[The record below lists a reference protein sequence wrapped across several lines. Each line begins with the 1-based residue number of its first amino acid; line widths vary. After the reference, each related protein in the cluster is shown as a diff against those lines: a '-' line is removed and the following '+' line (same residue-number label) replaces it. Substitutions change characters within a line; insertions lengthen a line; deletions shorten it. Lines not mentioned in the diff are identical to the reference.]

1 MTKIKIYIEHINRMH
16 VYVCLY
22 SKKKERRTTKL
33 MSRMKQQIF
42 LKKLGTKLCKKIIQE
57 KKSLFRVMRQKEI
70 LTQLNVFKKK
80 KKEINILDRQ

>member
-1 MTKIKIYIEHINRMH
+1 
-16 VYVCLY
+16 
-22 SKKKERRTTKL
+22 
-33 MSRMKQQIF
+33 MKQQIC

-80 KKEINILDRQ
+80 KKRNQHIRQTIKKQKTKMVLKSPNLT